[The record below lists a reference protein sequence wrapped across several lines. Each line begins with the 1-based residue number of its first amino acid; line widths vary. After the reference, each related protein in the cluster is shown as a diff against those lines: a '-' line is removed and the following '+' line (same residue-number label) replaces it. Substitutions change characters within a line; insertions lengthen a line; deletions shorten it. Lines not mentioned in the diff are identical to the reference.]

1 MRDPAAN
8 SPSLTRMHWS
18 APAKTFLV
26 GEYAALKGQSA
37 LLLTTTPYF
46 ELRSTEEPGLHGIHP
61 HSPAGRWWAHCNL
74 INQGLVWHDPYQEI
88 GGMGASSAQFLMVY
102 QACAQLQGCSVT
114 QNQLIQDYRQFA
126 AGDAGVPPS
135 GYDVLAQMTQGC
147 VYLNQ
152 QTGAYEQYTWP
163 FTDLG
168 FIVVHSQKKLATH
181 DHLQTL
187 RVSDIPDQL
196 GELVD
201 YAKTAFLTQTA
212 YHLVE
217 VVKAYHQILYE
228 QGWVAPHSLQ
238 LIQRLYQ
245 ETDALAIKGCGAMG
259 SDVLLLLVRQTQLS
273 QHIAHLLQTGWQ
285 ILATNTTLTRA
296 STPV

>member
-1 MRDPAAN
+1 MCDTVAE
-8 SPSLTRMHWS
+8 SSSLTPMHWS

-37 LLLTTTPYF
+37 LLLTTTPHF
-46 ELRSTEEPGLHGIHP
+46 ELRQTNEPGLHGIHP
-61 HSPAGRWWAHCNL
+61 DSPAGRWWTHCN
-74 INQGLVWHDPYQEI
+74 IRNQGLAWHDPYQGL

-114 QNQLIQDYRQFA
+114 QNQILQDYRQFA
-126 AGDAGVPPS
+126 ASHSGVPPS

-147 VYLNQ
+147 VYMNQ
-152 QTGAYEQYTWP
+152 HTGVYEQYTWP

-168 FIVVHSQKKLATH
+168 FILVHSQQKLATH
-181 DHLQTL
+181 EHLQTL
-187 RVSDIPDQL
+187 LSFSDIPDQL

-217 VVKAYHQILYE
+217 VVKAYHQILYK

-259 SDVLLLLVRQTQLS
+259 ADVLLLLVRQTQLS
-273 QHIAHLLQTGWQ
+273 QHVTHLSHAGWR
-285 ILATNTTLTRA
+285 ILATNAHLSHATLE
-296 STPV
+296 